1 MTSILNSTIVGSGG
15 SLFLATILISSF
27 ALTACSNKSQTESS
41 TKVITSSSSSQE
53 SSTST
58 TTSSD
63 KKTEETQ
70 VIGSDEYGFVKVPK
84 SWIKFNEVQGGNDI
98 QYSDG
103 TDVNIVTLNTFKAEQ
118 FGISD
123 NEFQK
128 LETVRISDSIFTS
141 KESNPEF
148 TKVWGSKSTIGG
160 YEAYV
165 VNAISKSGKYI
176 STWIFKS
183 SDGKFRYVALEGTP
197 ETLKNLLPM
206 IEESWTI
213 QK

>member
-1 MTSILNSTIVGSGG
+1 MEVIMKKILLLASIL
-15 SLFLATILISSF
+15 
-27 ALTACSNKSQTESS
+27 LTSVTLVACSNQAQTQGNSS
-41 TKVITSSSSSQE
+41 KTTSSSTSQDSTNSNTL
-53 SSTST
+53 SSTQNS
-58 TTSSD
+58 
-63 KKTEETQ
+63 EESQ

-84 SWIKFNEVQGGNDI
+84 CWIKFNEVQGGNDI

-118 FGISD
+118 FGIPD

-176 STWIFKS
+176 ITWIFKS

>member
-1 MTSILNSTIVGSGG
+1 MKKILLLASIL
-15 SLFLATILISSF
+15 LISVT
-27 ALTACSNKSQTESS
+27 LVACSNQAQTQGNSSKTTSYSTSQDSTNSNTLSS
-41 TKVITSSSSSQE
+41 TQNSEE
-53 SSTST
+53 S
-58 TTSSD
+58 
-63 KKTEETQ
+63 Q

-118 FGISD
+118 FGIPD

-176 STWIFKS
+176 ITWIFKS

>member
-1 MTSILNSTIVGSGG
+1 MKKILLLASIL
-15 SLFLATILISSF
+15 
-27 ALTACSNKSQTESS
+27 LTSVTLVACSNQAQTQGNSSKTTSQDSTNSNTLSS
-41 TKVITSSSSSQE
+41 TQNSEE
-53 SSTST
+53 S
-58 TTSSD
+58 
-63 KKTEETQ
+63 Q

-128 LETVRISDSIFTS
+128 LETVRISDGIFTS

-176 STWIFKS
+176 ITWIFKS

>member
-1 MTSILNSTIVGSGG
+1 MKKILLLASIL
-15 SLFLATILISSF
+15 LISVT
-27 ALTACSNKSQTESS
+27 LVACSNQAQTQGNSSKTTSYSTSQDSTNSNTLSS
-41 TKVITSSSSSQE
+41 TQNSEE
-53 SSTST
+53 S
-58 TTSSD
+58 
-63 KKTEETQ
+63 Q

-176 STWIFKS
+176 ITWIFKS

>member
-1 MTSILNSTIVGSGG
+1 MEVIMKKILLLASIL
-15 SLFLATILISSF
+15 
-27 ALTACSNKSQTESS
+27 LTSVTLVACSNQAQTQGNSSKTTSSS
-41 TKVITSSSSSQE
+41 TSQDSTSSSSLRSTQNSEE
-53 SSTST
+53 S
-58 TTSSD
+58 
-63 KKTEETQ
+63 Q

-123 NEFQK
+123 NQFQK
-128 LETVRISDSIFTS
+128 LETVRISDGIFTS

-176 STWIFKS
+176 ITWIFKS

>member
-1 MTSILNSTIVGSGG
+1 MKKILLLASIL
-15 SLFLATILISSF
+15 
-27 ALTACSNKSQTESS
+27 LTSVTLVACSNQAQTQGNSS
-41 TKVITSSSSSQE
+41 KTTSSSTSQDSTNSNTL
-53 SSTST
+53 SSTQNS
-58 TTSSD
+58 
-63 KKTEETQ
+63 EESQ
-70 VIGSDEYGFVKVPK
+70 VIGSDEYGPVKVPK

-118 FGISD
+118 FGIPD

-148 TKVWGSKSTIGG
+148 TKVWGSKPTIGG

-176 STWIFKS
+176 ITWIFKS

>member
-1 MTSILNSTIVGSGG
+1 MKKILLLASIL
-15 SLFLATILISSF
+15 
-27 ALTACSNKSQTESS
+27 LTSVTLVACSNKSQTESS
-41 TKVITSSSSSQE
+41 TNVITSSSSSQE
-53 SSTST
+53 GSTPM

-176 STWIFKS
+176 FTWIFKS

>member
-1 MTSILNSTIVGSGG
+1 MKKILLLASIL
-15 SLFLATILISSF
+15 
-27 ALTACSNKSQTESS
+27 LTSVTLVACSNKSQTESS
-41 TKVITSSSSSQE
+41 TNVITSSSSSQE
-53 SSTST
+53 GSTPT

-84 SWIKFNEVQGGNDI
+84 SWIKFNEVQGGKDI

-118 FGISD
+118 FG
-123 NEFQK
+123 
-128 LETVRISDSIFTS
+128 ISDSIFTS

-176 STWIFKS
+176 ITWIFKS

>member
-1 MTSILNSTIVGSGG
+1 MKKILLLASIL
-15 SLFLATILISSF
+15 LISVT
-27 ALTACSNKSQTESS
+27 LVACSNQAQTQGNSSKTTSYSTSQDSTNSNTLSS
-41 TKVITSSSSSQE
+41 TQNSEE
-53 SSTST
+53 S
-58 TTSSD
+58 
-63 KKTEETQ
+63 Q

-123 NEFQK
+123 NEFQR

-176 STWIFKS
+176 ITWIFKS

>member
-1 MTSILNSTIVGSGG
+1 M
-15 SLFLATILISSF
+15 
-27 ALTACSNKSQTESS
+27 ACSNQAQTQGNSSKTTSSS
-41 TKVITSSSSSQE
+41 TSQDSTSSSSLRSTQNSEE
-53 SSTST
+53 S
-58 TTSSD
+58 
-63 KKTEETQ
+63 Q

-128 LETVRISDSIFTS
+128 LETVRISDGIFTS

-176 STWIFKS
+176 ITWIFKS

>member
-1 MTSILNSTIVGSGG
+1 MKKILLLASIL
-15 SLFLATILISSF
+15 
-27 ALTACSNKSQTESS
+27 LTSVTLVACSNQAQTQGNSS
-41 TKVITSSSSSQE
+41 KTTSSSTSQDSTSSNTL
-53 SSTST
+53 SSTQNS
-58 TTSSD
+58 
-63 KKTEETQ
+63 EESQ

-123 NEFQK
+123 
-128 LETVRISDSIFTS
+128 SIFTS

-176 STWIFKS
+176 ITWIFKS

>member
-1 MTSILNSTIVGSGG
+1 MEVIMKKILLLASIL
-15 SLFLATILISSF
+15 
-27 ALTACSNKSQTESS
+27 LTSVTLVACSNQAQTQGNSSKTTSSS
-41 TKVITSSSSSQE
+41 TSQDSTSSSSLRSTQNSEE
-53 SSTST
+53 S
-58 TTSSD
+58 
-63 KKTEETQ
+63 Q

-123 NEFQK
+123 G
-128 LETVRISDSIFTS
+128 IFTS

-176 STWIFKS
+176 ITWIFKS

>member
-1 MTSILNSTIVGSGG
+1 MEVIMKKILLLASIL
-15 SLFLATILISSF
+15 
-27 ALTACSNKSQTESS
+27 LTSVTLVACSNKSQTESS
-41 TKVITSSSSSQE
+41 TNVITSSSSSQE
-53 SSTST
+53 GSTPT

-148 TKVWGSKSTIGG
+148 TKDRKS
-160 YEAYV
+160 V
-165 VNAISKSGKYI
+165 V
-176 STWIFKS
+176 
-183 SDGKFRYVALEGTP
+183 
-197 ETLKNLLPM
+197 
-206 IEESWTI
+206 
-213 QK
+213 

>member
-1 MTSILNSTIVGSGG
+1 MEVIMKKILLLASILLVTLV
-15 SLFLATILISSF
+15 
-27 ALTACSNKSQTESS
+27 ACSNQAQTQGNSS
-41 TKVITSSSSSQE
+41 KTTSSSTSQDSTNSNTL
-53 SSTST
+53 SSTQNS
-58 TTSSD
+58 
-63 KKTEETQ
+63 EESQ

-118 FGISD
+118 FGIPD

-176 STWIFKS
+176 ITWIFKS